1 MFKTRTRLALA
12 VFWLILIVFV
22 TLTPGEQL
30 PKSPDIIGFDKL
42 VHFGMFMVLTLLWL
56 SVYPQDRGGISLAK
70 IVTNYLVFGIVFAIF
85 VEYMQHYI
93 PGRSFDYGDMA
104 ANLTGGTVGVI
115 GYYIL
120 LKKKCNLV

>member
-1 MFKTRTRLALA
+1 MRIRLVLA
-12 VFWLILIVFV
+12 ILWLVLILFV
-22 TLTPGEQL
+22 TLTPGQQL
-30 PKSPDIIGFDKL
+30 PETPDIVGFDKL
-42 VHFGMFMVLTLLWL
+42 VHLSMFLVLTLLWL
-56 SVYPQDRGGISLAK
+56 SVYLPQNRGNIPLAK
-70 IVTNYLVFGIVFAIF
+70 IMTNYLVFGIVFAIF